1 MLLGTVAAVVAV
13 LFLSYW
19 FTRYVVGGGAL
30 QKALPAGAGRKMQVL
45 DQFMLGK
52 DQKLLVVRVAERY
65 FLLGV
70 GAAQITTL
78 AELTEEEAA
87 AWKPDQNAEAE
98 PKLPSFYE
106 SLRTVLNQRK
116 K

>member
-1 MLLGTVAAVVAV
+1 MLLGTVVAVVAV

-19 FTRYVVGGGAL
+19 FTKYVVGGGAF
-30 QKALPAGAGRKMQVL
+30 QKALPAGTDKKMQVL
-45 DQFMLGK
+45 DQFVLGK
-52 DQKLLVVRVAERY
+52 DQKLLVVRVAQRY

-70 GAAQITTL
+70 SAAQMTNL
-78 AELTEEEAA
+78 AELTAEEAA
-87 AWKPDQNAEAE
+87 AWQPAQTEAGIAA
-98 PKLPSFYE
+98 PPSFYD

>member
-19 FTRYVVGGGAL
+19 FTKYVVGGGAL
-30 QKALPAGAGRKMQVL
+30 QKALPSGAGKRMQVL
-45 DQFMLGK
+45 DQFVLGK
-52 DQKLLVVRVAERY
+52 DQKLLVVRVAQRY

-70 GAAQITTL
+70 SAAQMTNL
-78 AELTEEEAA
+78 AELTAEEAA
-87 AWKPDQNAEAE
+87 AWQPDPAQEGE
-98 PKLPSFYE
+98 PTPPSFYE